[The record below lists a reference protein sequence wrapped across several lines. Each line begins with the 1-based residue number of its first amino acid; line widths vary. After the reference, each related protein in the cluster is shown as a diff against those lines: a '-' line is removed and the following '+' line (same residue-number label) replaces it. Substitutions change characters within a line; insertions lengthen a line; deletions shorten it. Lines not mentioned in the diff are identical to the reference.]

1 MAEDS
6 KLTRWIAQNLGR
18 LSPNE
23 ISEQTGV
30 PPEDAVRRAQEYY
43 DSVVLTAQ
51 QQYAQSVML
60 YRDMVNEAME
70 RSKNASDRDGSA
82 WVTAGKNALAQ
93 LEKTIA
99 DWEKRERDNS
109 DEAIYAR
116 LFAKMIQSGLD
127 RAIGVLSIKFPGIEA
142 AEIQAELEKQILIVA
157 AEHDKEA

>member
-30 PPEDAVRRAQEYY
+30 PPEDVVRRAQEYY

-70 RSKNASDRDGSA
+70 RAKNASDRDSSA
-82 WVTAGKNALAQ
+82 HITAGKNALAQ
-93 LEKTIA
+93 LEKA
-99 DWEKRERDNS
+99 VSSWEKRERDS
-109 DEAIYAR
+109 ETDAIYAR
-116 LFAKMIQSGLD
+116 VLMKIVEKAFD
-127 RAIGVLSIKFPGIEA
+127 RSLGALGERFPDADREVIEDEFRKNLMA
-142 AEIQAELEKQILIVA
+142 VSAEFDIE
-157 AEHDKEA
+157 